1 MHISS
6 PPSAAIAAAA
16 ASAAAAAAAALA
28 SGSPHGVLPTAEIE
42 NPADQALDAVYQSN
56 ETRIGPYLHRMIT
69 NTASKIRD
77 IKRTH
82 PERPIILVIQYICP
96 RNVVVRLIS

>member
-1 MHISS
+1 M
-6 PPSAAIAAAA
+6 
-16 ASAAAAAAAALA
+16 A

-42 NPADQALDAVYQSN
+42 NPADQAFDAVYQSN

-82 PERPIILVIQYICP
+82 PERPIILVIQYICL
-96 RNVVVRLIS
+96 RNVVVNKLLRGWFHELIIVF